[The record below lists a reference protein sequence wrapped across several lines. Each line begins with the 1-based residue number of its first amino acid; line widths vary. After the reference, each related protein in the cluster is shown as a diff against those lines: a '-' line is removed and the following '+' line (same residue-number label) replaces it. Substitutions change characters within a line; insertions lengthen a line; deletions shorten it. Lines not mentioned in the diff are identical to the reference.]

1 MKKNNYIKYKNG
13 EVQNVTGYSVSDSV
27 ITIYFQKESFPMVS
41 NDGFELYSGD
51 GMMIVDGSEFIYRYD
66 VLNAENPTQPY
77 TVSYTNNPE
86 LRQTVPY
93 MTQEEMDIDAENI
106 PVDPLSN
113 EELTEM
119 VGGLLYESSLS
130 QIGLS
135 NAEGVI

>member
-1 MKKNNYIKYKNG
+1 
-13 EVQNVTGYSVSDSV
+13 
-27 ITIYFQKESFPMVS
+27 
-41 NDGFELYSGD
+41 
-51 GMMIVDGSEFIYRYD
+51 MMIVDGSEFIYRYD